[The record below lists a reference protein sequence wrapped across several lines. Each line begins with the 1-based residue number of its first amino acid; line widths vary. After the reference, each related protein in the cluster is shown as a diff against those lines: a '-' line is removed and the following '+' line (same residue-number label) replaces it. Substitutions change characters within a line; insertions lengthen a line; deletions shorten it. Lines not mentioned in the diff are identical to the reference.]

1 LNAWK
6 QLFTTEAGIMQP
18 QNSQFAPQR
27 GIYLL
32 SHSVGCLPVSAR
44 RAVEEGFFGPWEQGG
59 GMIWDGWLQNVTGFV
74 EAVATVLNAQARQ
87 ICPQVNLSSAL
98 TKILFSLPETPG
110 RNVIVLTESDFPSMG
125 FVLEKARR
133 SGHELRFIPAGED
146 VTDPDTWRRYMDDDV
161 ALAFI
166 THVHSE
172 TSVRVPVADIT
183 GIARQR
189 GIISIVDIAQSVGVI
204 PIDLES
210 WQADFVLGSCVKWLC
225 GGPGAAYLWLSD
237 DMSQMCTPV
246 DVGWFSHEQPFEFDI
261 HHFKYAPSAL
271 KFWGGTPSVLPYVA
285 AANSVRLLQSHGID
299 EVRRYN
305 ISLSQPLIDAVSS
318 DVLVSPADHSIRGG
332 TIVVK
337 FPDDVE
343 IEVLATLNDAGV
355 LFDERPSGI
364 RLSPHIYNTPEEIE
378 TVAAILSAN

>member
-1 LNAWK
+1 M
-6 QLFTTEAGIMQP
+6 QLQI
-18 QNSQFAPQR
+18 SQFAPQR

-32 SHSVGCLPVSAR
+32 SHSVGCPPVTTRS
-44 RAVEEGFFGPWEQGG
+44 AVEQGYFETWEHGG
-59 GMIWDGWLQNVTGFV
+59 VAIWDGWLQSVAGFV
-74 EAVATVLNAQARQ
+74 EAMAVLLNAQARQ

-110 RNVIVLTESDFPSMG
+110 RNVIVLSESDFPSMG
-125 FVLEKARR
+125 FVLEKAKR
-133 SGHELRFIPAGED
+133 SSHELRFIPAGED

-161 ALAFI
+161 ALVFI

-183 GIARQR
+183 GIARQQ

-210 WQADFVLGSCVKWLC
+210 WQADFVIGSSVKWLC
-225 GGPGAAYLWLSD
+225 GGPGAAYLWLSEE
-237 DMSQMCTPV
+237 MSQICTPV
-246 DVGWFSHEQPFEFDI
+246 DVGWFSHGQPFEFDI
-261 HHFKYAPSAL
+261 HHFEYAPSAL

-285 AANSVRLLQSHGID
+285 AEHSIRLLQSHGID

-305 ISLSQPLIDAVSS
+305 IELSQPLIDAAGGN
-318 DVLVSPADHSIRGG
+318 VLVSPADHSIRGG
-332 TIVVK
+332 TVVVK
-337 FPDDVE
+337 FPDDVG
-343 IEVLATLNDAGV
+343 IDILATLNEAGV

-364 RLSPHIYNTPEEIE
+364 RLSPHIYNTPDEIE